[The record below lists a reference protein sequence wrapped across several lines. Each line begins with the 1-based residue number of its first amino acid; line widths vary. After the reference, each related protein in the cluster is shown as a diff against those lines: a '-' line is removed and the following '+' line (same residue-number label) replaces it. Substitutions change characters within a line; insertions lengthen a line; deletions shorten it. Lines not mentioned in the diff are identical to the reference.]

1 MHHDV
6 EVAHSRQE
14 IQIAV
19 AAIATTGVIKRVHRS
34 VAPEELLVLFDHRRA
49 HRLVHRRPLAT
60 DEGLRKQ
67 RLREYFVSRLVQVT
81 AVDRQVATA
90 RSHRLLRG
98 REHICKAHPLRCRH
112 LAHHLGIRRDVLV
125 IPIRCRHAL
134 HVFIGNRR
142 HQNNPRP
149 TLTIKRLRLQT
160 RHIRG
165 ELLAKLRQ
173 PGLAR
178 KGFVEPVRRKDHI
191 RFSNGEMLLH
201 IRKIRRA
208 RLRAQ
213 LIRRPRE
220 IAHHQFRLRM
230 RLLQRRLEMPKML
243 RPIQQRVANKRNP
256 RPLLKLQR
264 QRRPYGL
271 RRLRPRRRFLKNR
284 IPRQLRI
291 LHRRLLPRLGI
302 LRIIRPRRLRIF
314 LGFYPETK
322 LQDQH

>member
-1 MHHDV
+1 M
-6 EVAHSRQE
+6 
-14 IQIAV
+14 
-19 AAIATTGVIKRVHRS
+19 
-34 VAPEELLVLFDHRRA
+34 
-49 HRLVHRRPLAT
+49 
-60 DEGLRKQ
+60 
-67 RLREYFVSRLVQVT
+67 T

-90 RSHRLLRG
+90 RSHRRLGG
-98 REHICKAHPLRCRH
+98 REHICKAHPLRRRH
-112 LAHHLGIRRDVLV
+112 LAHHLGIRCDVLV
-125 IPIRCRHAL
+125 VPIRRRHAL
-134 HVFIGNRR
+134 HVFIRNRR
-142 HQNNPRP
+142 HQHNPRP

-173 PGLAR
+173 ARLAR
-178 KGFVEPVRRKDHI
+178 KRFVEPVRREDHI
-191 RFSNGEMLLH
+191 RFSNGEVLLH
-201 IRKIRRA
+201 IREIRRA

-230 RLLQRRLEMPKML
+230 RLLQCRLEVPKML
-243 RPIQQRVANKRNP
+243 RPIQQRVTNKRNP
-256 RPLLKLQR
+256 RPLFQLQR
-264 QRRPYGL
+264 QRRPRRL
-271 RRLRPRRRFLKNR
+271 RRLRPRRRFFKNR